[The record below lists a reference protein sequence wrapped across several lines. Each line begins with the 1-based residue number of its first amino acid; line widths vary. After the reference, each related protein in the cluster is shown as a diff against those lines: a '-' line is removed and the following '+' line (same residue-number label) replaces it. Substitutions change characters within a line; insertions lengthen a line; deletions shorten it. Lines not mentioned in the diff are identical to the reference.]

1 MSEENK
7 RISRAVVEEA
17 FNRGNVDALDE
28 LVDPNHKN
36 NDPVA
41 AELPPGVE
49 GLKQLVRLY
58 RSAFP
63 DVQVTIEDE
72 IAEGDRVV
80 TRWSARG
87 THQGDFIGVQPTG
100 KQATATGI
108 TIDRISGG
116 KIVESWTSWDTLGV
130 LQQLGAVP
138 APTGA
143 QA

>member
-7 RISRAVVEEA
+7 RISRAVIEEA
-17 FNRGNVDALDE
+17 FVRGNVDALDE
-28 LVDPNHKN
+28 LVDPSFKN

-41 AELPPGVE
+41 AQLAPGLE
-49 GLKQLVRLY
+49 GFKQLVQMY

-63 DVQVTIEDE
+63 DAQVTIEDE
-72 IAEGDRVV
+72 IAEGDKVV
-80 TRWSARG
+80 TRWTGRG
-87 THQGDFIGVQPTG
+87 THQGEFMGIQPTG
-100 KQATATGI
+100 KQATVTGI
-108 TIDRISGG
+108 SIDRISGG
-116 KIVESWTSWDTLGV
+116 KIVESWTSSDTLGL